1 MNCLMPSRKTQL
13 SSLVPGQL
21 RSLPSLCLLVSHLF
35 SHLYVYPSAG
45 CPISSPTPCPIF
57 QSICHD
63 LINSALFIHRPTPF
77 LIPIPPLSH
86 LSILSNQPS
95 PFIPLLLHMSFTHP
109 YISFNHLI
117 HQCHHV
123 TFPIIHPSLPISLRP
138 SLFNQILLSLGTTKF
153 QRFYST
159 NTRVNWVWDSAK
171 PIPHLISHSP
181 THKCSNSC
189 AHLHTLDLFTPSL

>member
-1 MNCLMPSRKTQL
+1 MSASI
-13 SSLVPGQL
+13 SSVQ
-21 RSLPSLCLLVSHLF
+21 PSLCISIGWLSHLPYSM
-35 SHLYVYPSAG
+35 SHLPIHMPWFNQL
-45 CPISSPTPCPIF
+45 CPIHPSPY
-57 QSICHD
+57 
-63 LINSALFIHRPTPF
+63 PF

-86 LSILSNQPS
+86 LSILSNRPS
-95 PFIPLLLHMSFTHP
+95 PFIPLFLHISPFTHP

-123 TFPIIHPSLPISLRP
+123 MFPIIHPSLPIALHP

-153 QRFYST
+153 QRFYYT

-171 PIPHLISHSP
+171 SVPHLISHSP
-181 THKCSNSC
+181 THECSNSC